1 MKKTFADLTEE
12 ERTAFSDAFYA
23 IWTRELHA
31 KDDLD
36 NGNNP
41 APWGCPWDWCGEDEA
56 VSPEDFFRAN
66 RAEIANL
73 VKEGAE

>member
-23 IWTRELHA
+23 LWKKELKA
-31 KDDLD
+31 QDDRD

-41 APWGCPWDWCGEDEA
+41 APWGCPWDWCGDDEA

-66 RAEIANL
+66 RAEIEELNRN
-73 VKEGAE
+73 EEE